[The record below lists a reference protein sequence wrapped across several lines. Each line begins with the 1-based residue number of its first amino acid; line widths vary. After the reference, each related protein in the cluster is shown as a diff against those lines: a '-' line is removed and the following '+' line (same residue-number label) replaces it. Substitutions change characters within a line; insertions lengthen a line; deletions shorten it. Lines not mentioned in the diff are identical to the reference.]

1 MVIPGR
7 IPMTEAESEGIDKL
21 LAREQ
26 GARITLTRAEPG
38 DKGPIQV
45 EIDDK
50 VWRVSESGKFSKQK
64 ES

>member
-26 GARITLTRAEPG
+26 GKQIALTRAEPG
-38 DKGPIQV
+38 DTGPIQV
-45 EIDDK
+45 EIDGK